1 MAMNLISSKD
11 ANEEHSLHLKSDDIE
26 VMMSG
31 DPEEIIEEFFE
42 SLLSKYQIGLEI
54 QLIDIDFI
62 FHCGNLMHN

>member
-1 MAMNLISSKD
+1 MNLISSKD

-31 DPEEIIEEFFE
+31 DPEEIIEDFFE
-42 SLLSKYQIGLEI
+42 SLLSNYQIGLEI

-62 FHCGNLMHN
+62 FQCGNLMYN

>member
-1 MAMNLISSKD
+1 MNLISSKD

-54 QLIDIDFI
+54 
-62 FHCGNLMHN
+62 